1 MPGRVQISQA
11 HQRRRRPIGAA
22 VRGRQATQI
31 TDEAL
36 RFCIAFQNDHGVTK
50 NFVQALA
57 EQNLLV
63 EVQYAAS
70 MTVGKYISLKG
81 FQDAG
86 RFQNLPDPVI
96 ADWHRKG
103 RLGLVQFHL
112 ASQANWRDLT
122 ARQGAVLAPAA

>member
-1 MPGRVQISQA
+1 LSCHSLGTISPFASVRACPGEFKFLKLISEDDGQSVPLFA
-11 HQRRRRPIGAA
+11 DGKP
-22 VRGRQATQI
+22 TQI

-70 MTVGKYISLKG
+70 MTVGKYISLKA
-81 FQDAG
+81 FRMRA
-86 RFQNLPDPVI
+86 
-96 ADWHRKG
+96 
-103 RLGLVQFHL
+103 
-112 ASQANWRDLT
+112 ASRTFLI
-122 ARQGAVLAPAA
+122 P